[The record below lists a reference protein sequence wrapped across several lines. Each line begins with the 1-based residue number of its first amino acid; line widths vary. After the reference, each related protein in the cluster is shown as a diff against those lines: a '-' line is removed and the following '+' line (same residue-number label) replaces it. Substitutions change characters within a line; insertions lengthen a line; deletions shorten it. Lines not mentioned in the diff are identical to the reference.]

1 MNIKSLLLGSAA
13 ALAVVSGAQAADAI
27 VAAEPEPMEYVRVC
41 DAFGAGY
48 FYIPG
53 SETCL
58 KIGGYVRTQINYR
71 SDTDFRDDGYRT
83 NSRAYLELNAKSD
96 TEFGTLGSY
105 VALEA
110 DSSDNRDGAGGDRGG
125 MFLDTAVISI
135 GGLEV
140 GYFYNYWDEGLNGE
154 TDLFD
159 GGPLSQIG
167 AAGVLPAGGYI
178 GGATLNDSI
187 RYTYTSDAFTVGAAI
202 SSFDSDSGWKA
213 NDNDIGIEGKIGATF
228 GVVNVSV
235 NGGYDFGTEDGAVRA
250 MLTAELGPGTLGLA
264 GVYSSGASRY
274 WDFGE
279 WSIAGSYAFKATER
293 LTITPGAQY
302 WDNITYGDD
311 GDYTGPSA
319 WRAGLT
325 VDYKITEGLATKASV
340 QYTDVDD
347 ADSGWDAFLRL
358 QRSF

>member
-41 DAFGAGY
+41 DAFGTGY

-53 SETCL
+53 TETCL
-58 KIGGYVRTQINYR
+58 KLSGYVRTQVDYR
-71 SDTDFRDDGYRT
+71 GETDFRDDGYRT
-83 NSRAYLELNAKSD
+83 NSRAYLEFDAKSD
-96 TEFGTLGSY
+96 TEFGTLGGY

-110 DSSDNRDGAGGDRGG
+110 DSRDDRGSSDDVGG
-125 MFLDTAVISI
+125 MFLDTAMITI

-159 GGPLSQIG
+159 GGPYSQIG
-167 AAGVLPAGGYI
+167 SAGYI
-178 GGATLNDSI
+178 GGNTLNDTI
-187 RYTYTSDAFTVGAAI
+187 RYTYTSDAFSIGGAV
-202 SSFDSDSGWKA
+202 SSFDSDTGWKTDG
-213 NDNDIGIEGKIGATF
+213 DNDIGIEAKIAATF
-228 GVVNVSV
+228 GGVNVSV
-235 NGGYDFGTEDGAVRA
+235 NGGYDLGTEDGAVRA
-250 MLTAELGPGTLGLA
+250 MLTADLGPGTLGLA

-274 WDFGE
+274 WDFSE

-302 WDNITYGDD
+302 WDSINYDTD
-311 GDYTGPSA
+311 GDYFGPSA

-325 VDYKITEGLATKASV
+325 VDYKIADGLATKASV
-340 QYTDVDD
+340 QYTDVDE